1 MGTGADCAGQ
11 RGPWLAGCPG
21 AQRWRFEALTRT
33 RKLHQGTEPAACWSG
48 QGWNQGRAA
57 GGPCAPSSSWLLP
70 LAALTRAIQSFIR
83 NMQEQ
88 ATIRRPGEIA
98 RLSITQL
105 GLAGTPDLPNQCAQV
120 HPKKARPA
128 HRSFSSSFLRSGCA
142 VLCCAR
148 PRYNGTTVPRVK
160 LSVTTGWIARPT
172 AQLLFCRNV
181 PLAAEQVRERERQW

>member
-1 MGTGADCAGQ
+1 MVG
-11 RGPWLAGCPG
+11 RLAVLVRG

-33 RKLHQGTEPAACWSG
+33 RKLHQGTEPAACCSG

-98 RLSITQL
+98 RLSIARL
-105 GLAGTPDLPNQCAQV
+105 GLAGPPDLPNQCAQV

-128 HRSFSSSFLRSGCA
+128 HRSFLLHPPFR
-142 VLCCAR
+142 LCCAR
-148 PRYNGTTVPRVK
+148 SRNNGTKVPRVK
-160 LSVTTGWIARPT
+160 LSVTLGHG
-172 AQLLFCRNV
+172 LLVLRHSCSSVATFRW
-181 PLAAEQVRERERQW
+181 PLNG